1 MGILKGALTCR
12 RFHVEGDVPDD
23 FRTKYA
29 ESMDEHQFRE
39 RKAAGVGEEVFGW
52 VHAHNLLDNEFGD
65 TTRWLYNHY
74 VYAAM
79 RVDKKTLP
87 SKLFKATLEKRLQE
101 WCEANGREKA
111 PSGVRR
117 EHKETLEIEM
127 LARTLPTVSH
137 VEFCW
142 NIVDRWCIFHS
153 TSEKACDRFRTHFRN
168 TFGLVLTPFSPL
180 DFLVERPDVA
190 GKLEIAG
197 ISDYRPDRAVE
208 AP

>member
-12 RFHVEGDVPDD
+12 RFHVEGDVPPD
-23 FRTKYA
+23 FRAVYA
-29 ESMDEHQFRE
+29 DALDEHQFRE

-52 VHAHNLLDNEFGD
+52 VHAQNLLDNEFED
-65 TTRWLYNHY
+65 TGRWLYNHY
-74 VYAAM
+74 VYAAL

-87 SKLFKATLEKRLQE
+87 SKLFKAMLEKRQQE

-111 PSGVRR
+111 PSGTRR
-117 EHKETLEIEM
+117 ELKESLEIE
-127 LARTLPTVSH
+127 LLHKTLPTVSH

-153 TSEKACDRFRTHFRN
+153 TSEKACDRFRTMFRN

-180 DFLVERPDVA
+180 DFLVERPDVS

-197 ISDYRPDRAVE
+197 ISDYRPDRIVE